1 MNCRRWRIFIFVLIL
16 IGTLLSML
24 AFFFDRYGIPTV
36 LLLAIWLAGVAS
48 IARTDHVFRVLDM
61 VKPPPLSAA
70 NAAAKGLAHNPG
82 RKVIVVASEGY
93 GLTSSAWTAEVL
105 ATLAA
110 DAGRPFT
117 DSLRL
122 VSTASGASLGAMYF
136 IDRYESSG
144 FPTAGNPQTVD
155 SGVLERI
162 REAAW
167 QPSDSENAWGLVY
180 PT

>member
-1 MNCRRWRIFIFVLIL
+1 M
-16 IGTLLSML
+16 
-24 AFFFDRYGIPTV
+24 
-36 LLLAIWLAGVAS
+36 
-48 IARTDHVFRVLDM
+48 FRVLDM

-70 NAAAKGLAHNPG
+70 DAAAKGLAHNPG
-82 RKVIVVASEGY
+82 TKVIVVASEGY

-110 DAGRPFT
+110 DAGRRFT

-122 VSTASGASLGAMYF
+122 VSTASGASVGAMYF
-136 IDRYESSG
+136 IDRYESGG
-144 FPTAGNPQTVD
+144 FPTTGNPQTVD

-167 QPSDSENAWGLVY
+167 QPSDSENAWGRVPDLTRTFAPLVV
-180 PT
+180 PEFLDRGWAMEQAWRRHMARQTRR